1 MHNEGMQSHP
11 VLGVRRAPRVLGL
24 VGAILLT
31 GLNVTG
37 TACSSNDDAHPPAS
51 SEDGGDAAGQ
61 SDASSNGDGGTADAS
76 SGGDA
81 SSGDASSG
89 IDASKPA
96 CKYQA
101 HATGLLAFQ
110 QTGGLAFH
118 VYAPSSYDRNVAHT
132 VVVIMH
138 GQDSD
143 GTGELAALWQSIADT
158 AHLVL
163 LAPKGSRA
171 ATNPMTYPNG
181 ANWSVND
188 LNHVQDL
195 VGEIDACYTVD
206 PKKHILWGFSEG
218 GFYGYLLGIGAANQ
232 FSGLAMGGSNTSFAR
247 QNGYAPATAPW
258 KIPVSHVQGTTD
270 PNGTAQSIQ
279 DKADFEAAGHVFTL
293 YTPVQGHTITPAQ
306 VLAQYNDLKGSS
318 SP

>member
-1 MHNEGMQSHP
+1 MHNGKMHGDRP
-11 VLGVRRAPRVLGL
+11 LLF
-24 VGAILLT
+24 GAILLA
-31 GLNVTG
+31 GLNLTSS
-37 TACSSNDDAHPPAS
+37 ACSSNDSTSPPAGG
-51 SEDGGDAAGQ
+51 EDGGDSAGQ
-61 SDASSNGDGGTADAS
+61 GDASSNVDGGA
-76 SGGDA
+76 GDA
-81 SSGDASSG
+81 STGADARAGDASTG
-89 IDASKPA
+89 ADASKPA

-101 HATGLLAFQ
+101 HKTGLTAFQ
-110 QTGGLAFH
+110 QAGGLAFH

-132 VVVIMH
+132 VIVILH

-143 GTGELAALWQSIADT
+143 GTGELAALWQPIADT
-158 AHLVL
+158 AQLVL

-171 ATNPMTYPNG
+171 ATDPVAYPNG

-195 VGEIDACYTVD
+195 VGEIDDCYTVD
-206 PKKHILWGFSEG
+206 AKRHILFGFSEG

-247 QNGYAPATAPW
+247 QNGYAPSAAPW

-270 PNGTAQSIQ
+270 PNGTAQSVQ
-279 DKADFEAAGHVFTL
+279 DKTDFQTAGHVFTL
-293 YTPVQGHTITPAQ
+293 YLPVQGHTITPAQ
-306 VLAQYNDLKGSS
+306 VLAQYNDLKASS